1 MKSVYFLDIK
11 EFQAYHPITTY
22 THYQDLINRIA
33 AGEEK
38 LIIAEKPLILAMTS
52 GTSGSSA
59 MLLSTKDTN
68 TEFFLQVKS
77 LLDDDDDGVAHALR
91 KEILLII
98 LAVCFHQG
106 VTVCLDAMQQ
116 AFPETKSLQ
125 RTTKFFYTPT
135 FRQSEAGIPIGPN
148 SSTPAS
154 SRHILNL
161 YTTPAPAFK
170 VQSAS
175 LTSGQPLCDRFGNKI
190 LCFFRF
196 LVRRT
201 RSICIFFLR

>member
-196 LVRRT
+196 PVRRT
-201 RSICIFFLR
+201 HSICIFFLR

>member
-77 LLDDDDDGVAHALR
+77 LLDDDDDGVAHVLR

-196 LVRRT
+196 PVRRT

>member
-11 EFQAYHPITTY
+11 EFQACHPITTY

-196 LVRRT
+196 PVRRT

>member
-11 EFQAYHPITTY
+11 EFQACHPITTY

-161 YTTPAPAFK
+161 YTTPEPAFK

-196 LVRRT
+196 PVRRT
-201 RSICIFFLR
+201 RSICIFFLH

>member
-135 FRQSEAGIPIGPN
+135 FRQSEAGIPIRPN

-196 LVRRT
+196 PVRRT

>member
-77 LLDDDDDGVAHALR
+77 LLDDDDDGVAHTLR

-161 YTTPAPAFK
+161 YTTPAPAFR

-196 LVRRT
+196 PVRRT

>member
-11 EFQAYHPITTY
+11 EFQACHPITTY

-38 LIIAEKPLILAMTS
+38 LIIAEKPIILAMTS

-91 KEILLII
+91 KKILLII

-161 YTTPAPAFK
+161 YTTPEPAFK

-196 LVRRT
+196 PVRRT

>member
-154 SRHILNL
+154 SCHILNL

-196 LVRRT
+196 PVRRT

>member
-1 MKSVYFLDIK
+1 MKPVYFLDIK

-196 LVRRT
+196 PVRRT

>member
-196 LVRRT
+196 PVRRT
-201 RSICIFFLR
+201 RSICIFFLH

>member
-11 EFQAYHPITTY
+11 EFQACHPITTY

-161 YTTPAPAFK
+161 YTTPAPAFR

-196 LVRRT
+196 PVRRT

>member
-22 THYQDLINRIA
+22 MHYQDLINRIA

-196 LVRRT
+196 PVRRT

>member
-11 EFQAYHPITTY
+11 EFQACHPITTY

-77 LLDDDDDGVAHALR
+77 LLDDDDDGVAHALH

-116 AFPETKSLQ
+116 AFAETKSLQ

-196 LVRRT
+196 PVRRT

>member
-11 EFQAYHPITTY
+11 EFQACHPITTY

-59 MLLSTKDTN
+59 TLLSTKDTN

-196 LVRRT
+196 PVRRT

>member
-11 EFQAYHPITTY
+11 EFQACHPITTY

-175 LTSGQPLCDRFGNKI
+175 LTSGPPLCDQFGNKI

-196 LVRRT
+196 PVRRT

>member
-161 YTTPAPAFK
+161 YTTPALAFK

-196 LVRRT
+196 PVRRT

>member
-11 EFQAYHPITTY
+11 EFQACHPITTY

-77 LLDDDDDGVAHALR
+77 LLDDDDDGVVHALR

-196 LVRRT
+196 PVRRT

>member
-98 LAVCFHQG
+98 LVVCFHQG

-196 LVRRT
+196 PVRRT

>member
-1 MKSVYFLDIK
+1 MKSVYFIDIK
-11 EFQAYHPITTY
+11 EFQACHPITTY

-77 LLDDDDDGVAHALR
+77 LLDDGVAHALR
-91 KEILLII
+91 MKILLII
-98 LAVCFHQG
+98 LSVCFHQG

-125 RTTKFFYTPT
+125 RTTKFFYAPT
-135 FRQSEAGIPIGPN
+135 FRQSEARIPIGPN

-161 YTTPAPAFK
+161 YTTPAPAFE
-170 VQSAS
+170 VQSTS
-175 LTSGQPLCDRFGNKI
+175 LTSGQPLCDRFCKNI
-190 LCFFRF
+190 FCFFRF
-196 LVRRT
+196 PVRRT
-201 RSICIFFLR
+201 HSICIFFLR

>member
-11 EFQAYHPITTY
+11 EFQACHPITTY
-22 THYQDLINRIA
+22 THYQDLINHIA

-196 LVRRT
+196 PVRRT

>member
-196 LVRRT
+196 PVRRT

>member
-98 LAVCFHQG
+98 LAMCFHQG

-196 LVRRT
+196 PVRRT

>member
-11 EFQAYHPITTY
+11 EFQACHPITTY

-175 LTSGQPLCDRFGNKI
+175 LTSGQPLCD
-190 LCFFRF
+190 
-196 LVRRT
+196 
-201 RSICIFFLR
+201 

>member
-11 EFQAYHPITTY
+11 EFQACHPITTY
-22 THYQDLINRIA
+22 THYQDLINCIA

-190 LCFFRF
+190 
-196 LVRRT
+196 
-201 RSICIFFLR
+201 

>member
-98 LAVCFHQG
+98 LAMCFHQG

-116 AFPETKSLQ
+116 AFAETKSLQ

-196 LVRRT
+196 PVRRT

>member
-175 LTSGQPLCDRFGNKI
+175 LTSCQPLCDRFGNKI

-196 LVRRT
+196 PVRRT

>member
-11 EFQAYHPITTY
+11 EFQAYHPVTTY

-196 LVRRT
+196 PVRRT